1 VPDLLRPE
9 PPRSLLERLA
19 AVRAVLHPARAATA
33 LGLAL
38 LLVVAGWWL
47 FRPSPAPVEDTLPR
61 ATTTSLA
68 LPSSTIPAGLAT
80 RSTTTA
86 GATVLVVQIA
96 GAVVRPGVYHVPAGA
111 RVIDLVNA
119 AGGPVDAADLQAMS
133 LAAHLVDGERV
144 QVPHK
149 GERLPASATGG
160 AVLPGPD
167 VAPGGPASSV
177 PPAPLDLNTAT
188 VGQLDALP
196 GVGPAIAQ
204 AIVAYRD
211 KHGAFASVE
220 DLADVPGIGPAKLD
234 ALRDLVRV

>member
-1 VPDLLRPE
+1 
-9 PPRSLLERLA
+9 LLERLA
-19 AVRAVLHPARAATA
+19 AVRAVLQPARVATA
-33 LGLAL
+33 VGLAL

-47 FRPSPAPVEDTLPR
+47 LRPSPAPVEDTLPR
-61 ATTTSLA
+61 ATVTSVLP
-68 LPSSTIPAGLAT
+68 PSSVSVPGSAS
-80 RSTTTA
+80 RSTTTTGPA
-86 GATVLVVQIA
+86 VLVVQIA
-96 GAVVRPGVYHVPAGA
+96 GAVARPGVYHLPAGA

-119 AGGPVDAADLQAMS
+119 AGGPATSADLQAMS

-167 VAPGGPASSV
+167 PASGAPTSSG
-177 PPAPLDLNTAT
+177 PPAPLDVNTAT
-188 VGQLDALP
+188 VDQLDALP